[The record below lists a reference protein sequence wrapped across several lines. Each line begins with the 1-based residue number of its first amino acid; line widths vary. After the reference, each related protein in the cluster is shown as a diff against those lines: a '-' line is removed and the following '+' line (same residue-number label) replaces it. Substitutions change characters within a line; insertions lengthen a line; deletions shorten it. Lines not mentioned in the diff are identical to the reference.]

1 MTSSKNLI
9 QASAGNV
16 AGGDFYPYTIDN
28 SVRFAS
34 SSDKLTRTN
43 SGSGSTKG
51 CFSMWVK
58 RSNLNPSAS
67 AELIGTGFSE
77 FNFINSTAGGGVYY
91 PDTIG
96 YYEYFGGN
104 YQGQGSSSISS
115 SSAYSV
121 YRDVSAWYHMFLVW
135 DTTLATGAD
144 RYQIWINNQRVT
156 LTGVSNVAQNT
167 LARWFYTGDIAIGN
181 TSSGTK
187 PSLCYLAEVVGV
199 EGTAYAPTD
208 FAEDKNGIW
217 VPKEITGLTFGTNGF
232 YLDFADSSALG
243 NDVSGNNNDFTVSGL
258 TSSDQMIDTPTNNF
272 PTWNPLLKGI
282 SQTGVSTSDGNMVAS
297 YTGFSG
303 SGYWPS
309 FSTMTLPK
317 NGKVYFEMCLES
329 VYNGALIMGIM
340 SKEDAEKYAAGTKS
354 PTTGNLGYW
363 DIHDGSAYAWGG
375 DGQPDYATLGLVPSA
390 GIAGGVVG
398 FAIDLDAG
406 KGWIRVNGT
415 WMLSGDPA
423 NGTNPIGSD
432 IHTGNGA
439 SASGEYVIWNS
450 GYISVNAY
458 TRSILNCGQD
468 STFSGRKTAGNYAD
482 ENGIGDFLYSVPS
495 GYLALCTANLP
506 EPTIGPNS
514 DTLSDEHF
522 DIALWTGTGTTQN
535 ITSLE
540 FQPDFVWMKAR
551 TVAYNNWLF
560 DAVRGT
566 GNLLASNTIDNELSY
581 PSILSS
587 FNSNGFTTDSFGST
601 YDFVAWNWKANGSGV
616 SNTDGSITSTV
627 SVNTDAGFSIAEFTM
642 PASGSF
648 TVGHGLGVAPKM
660 YIVKRTTNTSSWG
673 VWHSGLSGGTYYV
686 LLDTNGAQVNDST
699 VWTSAPSSSVLN
711 IGSAWPSSSQTAVA
725 YCFAEVE
732 SFSSFGSYT
741 GNGSADGPMIYT
753 GMRPAYVMIKK
764 TSGTGNWDVFDA
776 DRDTYNVVDLV
787 LYPSDANAEQSFG
800 SALDFLSN
808 GFKLRSSAND
818 HNASGGTYVYMAF
831 AENPFKYAN
840 AR

>member
-208 FAEDKNGIW
+208 FAEDKNGVW
-217 VPKEITGLTFGTNGF
+217 VPKEITGLTFGNNGF
-232 YLDFADSSALG
+232 YLDFANSGALG
-243 NDVSGNNNDFTVSGL
+243 TDVSGNGNNFTVSGL
-258 TSSDQMIDTPTNNF
+258 TSSDQMPDTPTNNF

-340 SKEDAEKYAAGTKS
+340 SKEDAEKYAAGTTS
-354 PTTGNLGYW
+354 PTMGNLGYW

-415 WMLSGDPA
+415 WILSGDPA

-439 SASGEYVIWNS
+439 SASGEYVIFNS

-495 GYLALCTANLP
+495 GFLALCTANLP

-566 GNLLASNTIDNELSY
+566 GNLLASNTTDTETSY

>member
-1 MTSSKNLI
+1 MSASKNLI
-9 QASAGNV
+9 QAASGV
-16 AGGDFYPYTIDN
+16 GGEESFYDYEIEN
-28 SVRFAS
+28 SIH
-34 SSDKLTRTN
+34 LEPLN
-43 SGSGSTKG
+43 SGNPILSRTIGAGSQTN
-51 CFSMWVK
+51 FTWSFWVK
-58 RSNLNPSAS
+58 PPVVVPSGYANTGQLGVSGGAVDTALRMTNNLN
-67 AELIGTGFSE
+67 GTGGGHILWPYSY
-77 FNFINSTAGGGVYY
+77 NSSYIGQ
-91 PDTIG
+91 DTTTSQ
-96 YYEYFGGN
+96 F
-104 YQGQGSSSISS
+104 
-115 SSAYSV
+115 
-121 YRDVSAWYHMFLVW
+121 RDPSAWYHVVW
-135 DTTLATGAD
+135 AVDTTNATEAD
-144 RYQIWINNQRVT
+144 RSILYVNGVRQPFSQMNAWT
-156 LTGVSNVAQNT
+156 LN
-167 LARWFYTGDIAIGN
+167 GN
-181 TSSGTK
+181 TGHGTSGYNMYITR
-187 PSLCYLAEVVGV
+187 YGYMADVVLLD
-199 EGTAYAPTD
+199 GTTASPTD

-297 YTGFSG
+297 HTGG
-303 SGYWPS
+303 AGTGYWPS

-340 SKEDAEKYAAGTKS
+340 SKEDAEKYAAGTTS
-354 PTTGNLGYW
+354 PTMGNLGYW

-375 DGQPDYATLGLVPSA
+375 DGQPDYATLGLVPHA
-390 GIAGGVVG
+390 GVAGGVVG

-566 GNLLASNTIDNELSY
+566 GNLLASNTTDTETSY

>member
-208 FAEDKNGIW
+208 FAEDKNGVW
-217 VPKEITGLTFGTNGF
+217 VPKEITGLTFGNNGF
-232 YLDFADSSALG
+232 YLDFANSGALG
-243 NDVSGNNNDFTVSGL
+243 TDVSGNGNNFTVSGL
-258 TSSDQMIDTPTNNF
+258 TSSDQMPDTPTNNF

-340 SKEDAEKYAAGTKS
+340 SKEDAEKYAAGTTS
-354 PTTGNLGYW
+354 PTMGNLGYW

-415 WMLSGDPA
+415 WILSGDPA

-439 SASGEYVIWNS
+439 SASGEYVIFNS

-566 GNLLASNTIDNELSY
+566 GNLLASNTTDTETSY